1 MTPTKGTVNVRGLRV
16 FISGPMTGRPHYN
29 AGAFLDAHVMLKEL
43 GAEHVYDPAL
53 RWLDEDA
60 SESAAKG
67 HEDYMRQC
75 LHELTNDILPYD
87 LMVQLPGWEDSE
99 GAIWE
104 SWAAEWCG
112 IPKASLREVTG

>member
-1 MTPTKGTVNVRGLRV
+1 MVSVRGKRI
-16 FISGPMTGRPHYN
+16 FISGPMSSLPHN
-29 AGAFLDAHVMLKEL
+29 NSAEFLGAHVVLKER
-43 GAEHVYDPAL
+43 GAKHVYDPAL

-60 SESAAKG
+60 SESEAKS

-75 LHELTNDILPYD
+75 LHELTDDTMPYD

-104 SWAAEWCG
+104 SWVADWCG
-112 IPKASLREVTG
+112 IPKASMEDVL